1 MTQTYCKD
9 SEKDFCLLE
18 TTKDDFPGRPRSIF
32 SFAFTFCILFL
43 TWILLSG
50 RFDLL
55 HLSMG
60 VISSC
65 IVSFISSDLLILSAG
80 PFFIRRVWPRFIIYI
95 FYLLWEIFLANIHM
109 LYLTFHPRMKKLI
122 SPQIIK
128 FQGYLKQ
135 DMSITT
141 LANSITLTPGTITVE
156 VSPDGIFTVH
166 AIDDKTAS
174 ALPGEMRDKVAKTFR
189 EE

>member
-1 MTQTYCKD
+1 
-9 SEKDFCLLE
+9 
-18 TTKDDFPGRPRSIF
+18 
-32 SFAFTFCILFL
+32 
-43 TWILLSG
+43 
-50 RFDLL
+50 
-55 HLSMG
+55 
-60 VISSC
+60 
-65 IVSFISSDLLILSAG
+65 
-80 PFFIRRVWPRFIIYI
+80 
-95 FYLLWEIFLANIHM
+95 M